1 MDALYKV
8 HFKGAFFLRQKLL
21 PLMNGGGRIVNIAS
35 GLTRITIP
43 EMCLLCILS
52 RTLVP
57 TLALYHHLHGFSFR
71 PGDFGETGR
80 PEPLVPHACSKHLPA
95 PVLNPEWL

>member
-21 PLMNGGGRIVNIAS
+21 PLINGGGRIVNIAS

-43 EMCLLCILS
+43 EVCLY
-52 RTLVP
+52 V
-57 TLALYHHLHGFSFR
+57 SFR
-71 PGDFGETGR
+71 GRSCPRWPCTTTYMAFHFGQAILAK
-80 PEPLVPHACSKHLPA
+80 PKDQNL
-95 PVLNPEWL
+95 